1 MTDVTEVNFDGLI
14 GPTHNHS
21 GLALGNIASL
31 SHKYLTSSPKQAA
44 LQGLAKMKLVHSLGI
59 TQGFIPPQERPNIDA
74 LKEIGYKGTDD
85 EIVKKVSDDDQNIF
99 LSCCSASSMWC
110 ANAATVTP
118 SLDTKDGK
126 VHITTSNLITYPH
139 RAAEIKQTDQFLK
152 EIFDGDSFVIHSP
165 LTGDNEFDEG
175 AANHMRLAAK
185 HSSSAVHVFV
195 YGNIDSTRLFPSR
208 QSREASTHNAKNHK
222 IKENA
227 VFIEQNP
234 DAIERGAFHNDVI
247 ATGNANVLCVHQ
259 NAFKE
264 AEGAFEQIQSA
275 FKKITKQELILIK
288 IGKDQLSIDEAV
300 QSYLFNSQIVTLLDG
315 QMAMIA
321 PVESKEGRPRA
332 VIDEIISKDNPI
344 SEVHFVD
351 LRQSMA
357 NGGGPACLRLR
368 VLLTSDELAQIH
380 PGYILDDQKF
390 DLIEEWINA
399 HYLDALTIDELKN
412 PQLLIKSRQAM
423 DELTSKLNLGNI
435 YSFQK

>member
-1 MTDVTEVNFDGLI
+1 MTDVYEVNFDGLI

-21 GLALGNIASL
+21 GLALGNLASL
-31 SHKYLTSSPKQAA
+31 SHKYQTSSPKQAA

-59 TQGFIPPQERPNIDA
+59 PQGFIPPQERPNIDA
-74 LKEIGYKGTDD
+74 LKEAGYKGADD
-85 EIVKKVSDDDQNIF
+85 EILKKASSDDHDLF
-99 LSCCSASSMWC
+99 LNCCSASSMWC

-139 RAAEIKQTDQFLK
+139 RTAEVKQTEQFLK
-152 EIFDGDSFVIHSP
+152 EIFRECSFVIHSP
-165 LTGDNEFDEG
+165 LTGDNELDEG

-195 YGNIDSTRLFPSR
+195 YGKIETARLFPLR
-208 QSREASTHNAKNHK
+208 QSCEASTHNAKNHK
-222 IKENA
+222 IEENS

-234 DAIERGAFHNDVI
+234 GAIERGVFHNDVI

-259 NAFKE
+259 NAFKK
-264 AEGAFEQIQSA
+264 ADGAFEQIQSA
-275 FKKITKQELILIK
+275 FKNITKQELILIK
-288 IGKDQLSIDEAV
+288 VEESQLSVDEAV
-300 QSYLFNSQIVTLLDG
+300 QSYLFNSQIVTLPDG

-332 VIDEIISKDNPI
+332 VIDEMIGTDNPI
-344 SEVHFVD
+344 SDVHFVD

-368 VLLTSDELAQIH
+368 VLLTPDELAQT
-380 PGYILDDQKF
+380 QMMKN
-390 DLIEEWINA
+390 LI
-399 HYLDALTIDELKN
+399 
-412 PQLLIKSRQAM
+412 
-423 DELTSKLNLGNI
+423 
-435 YSFQK
+435 